1 MSAKI
6 DNINDML
13 AFRHLVVS
21 EEERGL
27 PTIQQL
33 ITNLVLTTFLVHTN
47 VSKYFVSKI
56 ENNQNSLFCV
66 DAVIKNLQIIA
77 KQISSS
83 GSSSKSR
90 PKI

>member
-27 PTIQQL
+27 PTILL

>member
-21 EEERGL
+21 EEEGGL
-27 PTIQQL
+27 PTILL

>member
-27 PTIQQL
+27 PTILL

-90 PKI
+90 SKI